1 MHEHIDVAMQ
11 EIEDDYKVCLK
22 IIGRYYDY
30 LETCGLKEFNK
41 YSKYRWSY
49 DRDRVKGGSY
59 VCIRVGNSL
68 LKKCL
73 VKKSAYIEN
82 EDLYKWVRNKVLIQ
96 EALDEAYQYIAEK
109 VSGVKV
115 EIDEMKK
122 TAEEYAEKLE
132 NLSDDK
138 DKESDDEVPG
148 DNAPGASG
156 DKNDPDKAS
165 DRIARKKI
173 RWDAESAPPKSRS
186 E

>member
-59 VCIRVGNSL
+59 VCIRYGNSL

-73 VKKSAYIEN
+73 VKKRAYIEN

-109 VSGVKV
+109 VSGVKL

-132 NLSDDK
+132 NLSDD
-138 DKESDDEVPG
+138 DDEESVDDVTG
-148 DNAPGASG
+148 DKAPEASG

-173 RWDAESAPPKSRS
+173 SWDAKSAPLKS
-186 E
+186 